1 MASSLSKAMF
11 LFVLTEPIDGSRLSC
26 SVNLRKI
33 CPRHSRLYVEKDNED
48 DKEMMMMMMMMKGN
62 NKAKEGK
69 E

>member
-11 LFVLTEPIDGSRLSC
+11 LFVLTEPIDASRLSC

-33 CPRHSRLYVEKDNED
+33 CPRHNRLCVEKDNED
-48 DKEMMMMMMMMKGN
+48 DKEMMMMVMMKGE